1 MTTHD
6 TATGG
11 RGRPDADDGRRVLV
25 VAAEQCVGAEL
36 IDELRARTGG
46 ERVRARIVA
55 PALTSRLRFWA
66 SDETPGREAATR
78 RLQASLAECKAA
90 GIDVE
95 GLVGDS
101 DPLQAIDDEVR
112 LFAPD
117 EIVVATHPEDREN
130 WLEHDL
136 VPQARRRHGVPITH
150 VVVDTATGRD
160 TFVPPSAEPA
170 RAARER
176 HRARD
181 IATVVGVTLL
191 AIVGTLVSLVLYGA
205 DVPGPLLVTWVLIM
219 DLGVKLLLILAVWSL
234 FLRRGRA
241 DRLDY

>member
-6 TATGG
+6 TVAGD
-11 RGRPDADDGRRVLV
+11 RGRHEDDGGRRVLV
-25 VAAEQCVGAEL
+25 VAAERCVGAEL
-36 IDELRARTGG
+36 IDELRARAGS
-46 ERVRARIVA
+46 ERTRIRVVA
-55 PALTSRLRFWA
+55 PALMSRLQFWA
-66 SDETPGREAATR
+66 SDETPARDAAAA
-78 RLQASLAECKAA
+78 RLEASLAECRAA
-90 GIDVE
+90 GVDVE
-95 GLVGDS
+95 GVVGDG

-150 VVVDTATGRD
+150 VVVDAATGRD
-160 TFVPPSAEPA
+160 TVVPPSAEPT

-176 HRARD
+176 HRVRD
-181 IATVVGVTLL
+181 VVALAGLTLL
-191 AIVGTLVSLVLYGA
+191 AVVGTLISLVLYGA
-205 DVPGPLLVTWVLIM
+205 DVPGPLLVAWVLVM
-219 DLGVKLLLILAVWSL
+219 DLGVKLLLIVAVWSL